1 MQLGKSFWCQPV
13 FNAHNFYWVHVCHP
27 LFKDYPQ
34 VIHGRCMERALL
46 GFKVE
51 VVVKHNLEYCNTMT
65 GIIVRRA
72 LWFWSFVE

>member
-1 MQLGKSFWCQPV
+1 
-13 FNAHNFYWVHVCHP
+13 
-27 LFKDYPQ
+27 
-34 VIHGRCMERALL
+34 MERALL